1 MAQAVQVPAPDLA
14 PITTGKTM
22 PTGFEHLSGAL
33 TRWYLGRKNIIPQ
46 GAWNN
51 SLITTTD

>member
-14 PITTGKTM
+14 SLITGKTM